1 MILLVNQL
9 LRERG
14 IQPMSRI
21 DEMIREN
28 RQEYGIDLSEDEA
41 RELAKLQLE
50 DLKRKGCTLEH
61 IGECHGCSATKDG
74 SLCPLCGWEKRH
86 PEYAD
91 DELAKRIKALEN
103 KARDKFKAE
112 VKAKVTDEFKR
123 LKVEVD
129 LTEAAKALEIAARDL
144 IEAAR
149 EFEEVEG
156 QRDEVQ
162 LKALAKVNEALGKIC
177 HTKLGCFLEKTKWFA

>member
-1 MILLVNQL
+1 
-9 LRERG
+9 
-14 IQPMSRI
+14 MSRI

-41 RELAKLQLE
+41 QELAKMQLE
-50 DLKRKGCTLEH
+50 DLKRKGCTLES

-74 SLCPLCGWEKRH
+74 SMCPLCDWEKRH

-112 VKAKVTDEFKR
+112 AKAKVTDEFKR
-123 LKVEVD
+123 LKVEID
-129 LTEAAKALEIAARDL
+129 LTEAAKAVEIAAHDMT
-144 IEAAR
+144 EALR
-149 EFEEVEG
+149 EFEGVEG
-156 QRDEVQ
+156 LADEIQ
-162 LKALAKVNEALGKIC
+162 LKALAKVNRALDKIR
-177 HTKLGCFLEKTKWFA
+177 HSKLGYFLERTKWFA

>member
-1 MILLVNQL
+1 
-9 LRERG
+9 
-14 IQPMSRI
+14 MSKI

-28 RQEYGIDLSEDEA
+28 RQEYGIDLPEDEA
-41 RELAKLQLE
+41 RELAELQLK
-50 DLKRKGCTLEH
+50 DLERKGCTLES

-74 SLCPLCGWEKRH
+74 SECPLCDWEKRH
-86 PEYAD
+86 PEYVD

-112 VKAKVTDEFKR
+112 MKTKVISEFKK
-123 LKVEVD
+123 LKVEID
-129 LTEAAKALEIAARDL
+129 LTEAARALELAARDM

-156 QRDEVQ
+156 QSDEVQ
-162 LKALAKVNEALGKIC
+162 LKALAKVNETLDRIR
-177 HTKLGCFLEKTKWFA
+177 HNKLGFFLEKTKWFA

>member
-1 MILLVNQL
+1 
-9 LRERG
+9 
-14 IQPMSRI
+14 MSMI

-28 RQEYGIDLSEDEA
+28 RQEYGIDLPEDEA
-41 RELAKLQLE
+41 RELAELQLE
-50 DLKRKGCTLEH
+50 DLTRKGCTLEH
-61 IGECHGCSATKDG
+61 IGECHGCSATVGG
-74 SLCPLCGWEKRH
+74 SECPLCDWEKRH
-86 PEYAD
+86 PEYVD

-112 VKAKVTDEFKR
+112 VKAEVTGEFKK

-129 LTEAAKALEIAARDL
+129 LTEAVRSLEIAARDM

-156 QRDEVQ
+156 QSDEVR
-162 LKALAKVNEALGKIC
+162 LKALAKVYEAFNKIRSSRLGY
-177 HTKLGCFLEKTKWFA
+177 FLEKSKWFE